1 MPAENLATFTN
12 EERNAVLYH
21 LGYFLAD
28 RVTTFALGV
37 AAASEPMWIAEA
49 QLQRVPLSGKAW
61 ISRVVG
67 VLDNIEL
74 KLIEAQ
80 DYLPAEK
87 LGELTINLDNP
98 NALEREYL
106 RWAKRLSD
114 ILGAPLNPFSERFRN
129 VPGMPRPLNL
139 PVGRT

>member
-28 RVTTFALGV
+28 RVTTFALGIP
-37 AAASEPMWIAEA
+37 AASQPMFIAEGA
-49 QLQRVPLSGKAW
+49 LGRVPQSAKRW
-61 ISRVVG
+61 IDRTIG
-67 VLDNIEL
+67 VLEGIEM

-80 DYLPAEK
+80 DYLPADK
-87 LGELTINLDNP
+87 LGELTINQDNP

-114 ILGAPLNPFSERFRN
+114 ILGAPLNPFSERFRG
-129 VPGMPRPLNL
+129 VLGMPRPLNV
-139 PVGRT
+139 PVSRW